1 MGRYEKKISRQSTN
15 SVEPRLCVG
24 CKASCFITSCKGS
37 CNHTCKGT
45 GSSRPAIRTIM
56 VS

>member
-15 SVEPRLCVG
+15 SVEPRFCVG

-45 GSSRPAIRTIM
+45 GSSRPAIRTKK
-56 VS
+56 